1 MTAEHGTHEAYDGA
15 DALMAAITGEQPS
28 AEARADTAFMAEHRK
43 AEADVELLR
52 RQLGIIAEA
61 LARDTL
67 TGERPAPVRAPRP
80 ARPRV
85 RRFAMAGLAVAAV
98 AGVLSGMGWLLAQG
112 GGSADSMSSGSADS
126 ASKSDRNAE
135 AGSAF
140 SSPGY
145 LACARLVAE
154 GRVTRVEPA
163 TGSAEQERITLD
175 VTRSYKPEKA
185 GQELTLVIDEGAL
198 QKGLHKGDHVLV
210 AVPQHAASP
219 DYVVVGEKS
228 IARERAGL
236 DRALKASGTV
246 TCR

>member
-15 DALMAAITGEQPS
+15 DALMAAITGEQPPP
-28 AEARADTAFMAEHRK
+28 EARADAAFKAEHRK

-52 RQLGIIAEA
+52 RQLGIIADA
-61 LARDTL
+61 LAR
-67 TGERPAPVRAPRP
+67 PAEVREAVPARAPRAP
-80 ARPRV
+80 RRV
-85 RRFAMAGLAVAAV
+85 RRFAFAGLAVAAV

-112 GGSADSMSSGSADS
+112 GGSADTMSGGSADS

-154 GRVTRVEPA
+154 GRVTQVEPA
-163 TGSAEQERITLD
+163 AGAAEQERITLA
-175 VTRSYKPEKA
+175 VTRSYKPEK
-185 GQELTLVIDEGAL
+185 GGKELTFVIDEDAV
-198 QKGLHKGDHVLV
+198 QKGLHKGDRILV
-210 AVPQHAASP
+210 AVPEHAATP

-236 DRALKASGTV
+236 DRALRASATV
-246 TCR
+246 RCR